1 MFDNQINN
9 FLNAPKKNIAVK
21 LKYFGFSANFLTF
34 ISFNFS
40 LLTFFSIIIGYFN
53 FAIIFFIISRILD
66 GLDGEVARL
75 NEVTQFGGYID
86 IVCDFLG
93 YAIIPL
99 GFIIYNQENSF
110 AGALLLVSFIGTSS
124 TFLTFAIY
132 KKELNE
138 KKIKKSFYY
147 SYGLIEG
154 FETIIFFIL
163 ILLFY
168 EHFIFLTFIFSFLCF
183 LTTLQ
188 RLFHAYYNLDQINE

>member
-9 FLNAPKKNIAVK
+9 FLSSPKKNIAVK
-21 LKYFGFSANFLTF
+21 LKNFGFSANFLTF

-40 LLTFFSIIIGYFN
+40 LLTFVFIIMGYFN
-53 FAIIFFIISRILD
+53 FAIIFFIMSRISD
-66 GLDGEVARL
+66 GFDGEVARL

-86 IVCDFLG
+86 IVSDFLG
-93 YAIIPL
+93 YAIIPF
-99 GFIIYNQENSF
+99 GFIIYNQDNSF
-110 AGALLLVSFIGTSS
+110 AGSLLLVAFIGTSS

-163 ILLFY
+163 ILLFH
-168 EHFIFLTFIFSFLCF
+168 EHFIFLTYFFSFLCF
-183 LTTLQ
+183 MTTLQ
-188 RLFHAYYNLDQINE
+188 RLLYAYYNLDQINE